1 MTKARDL
8 ADYTGLQ
15 ADLAG
20 LQTNITAG
28 DTAARAGRKNLFIN
42 GGCQVGQRGNVALSN
57 SVVKYGACDRWGMY
71 PNVSSTHSATS
82 SQATVTWSESGNA
95 IGWTAVTTVQAG
107 QMLTRQF
114 IESSNVRH
122 LTGKKLTCSFKVF
135 HDVGADVSV
144 NVLTLKPNSK
154 DNFASTTDLTSNTT
168 IATAASGVVTE
179 VSYTWPNALTAAD
192 CVNGFCVTIQL
203 GTSTSVTNKNF
214 YVADLQLEEGSVAT
228 DFEHRSYG
236 EELQLCK
243 RYWRRDVYRT
253 GILPWA
259 GSAGGT
265 SQVTWPLNPEM
276 RGSPTISTNATPSY
290 SNILGTAG
298 PVGQTGTSTS
308 DAVSR
313 GATANGVY
321 ISNNASGST
330 LYAVT
335 ADLTADAE
343 L

>member
-1 MTKARDL
+1 MTKARENS
-8 ADYTGLQ
+8 DYTGLQ
-15 ADLAG
+15 GDLAG

-71 PNVSSTHSATS
+71 PNVSGTHSATS

-203 GTSTSVTNKNF
+203 ATSTSVTNKNF

-243 RYWRRDVYRT
+243 RYFNSESSHDRHSVKQYHPSYKELAIAWPVEMRAAPTFSYT
-253 GILPWA
+253 ISG
-259 GSAGGT
+259 GGT
-265 SQVTWPLNPEM
+265 
-276 RGSPTISTNATPSY
+276 
-290 SNILGTAG
+290 TAG
-298 PVGQTGTSTS
+298 YLTNKRVFRY
-308 DAVSR
+308 V
-313 GATANGVY
+313 
-321 ISNNASGST
+321 ASGVSDT
-330 LYAVT
+330 T
-335 ADLTADAE
+335 AYYIHSYIADAE

>member
-1 MTKARDL
+1 
-8 ADYTGLQ
+8 
-15 ADLAG
+15 
-20 LQTNITAG
+20 
-28 DTAARAGRKNLFIN
+28 
-42 GGCQVGQRGNVALSN
+42 LSN
-57 SVVKYGACDRWGMY
+57 STVKYGACDRWGMY
-71 PNVSSTHSATS
+71 PNVSNTHSATS

-203 GTSTSVTNKNF
+203 ATSTSVTNKNF

-236 EELQLCK
+236 EELADCQ
-243 RYWRRDVYRT
+243 RYYLRVGTSGNDYNMNIT
-253 GILPWA
+253 GSYA
-259 GSAGGT
+259 VSGGT
-265 SQVTWPLNPEM
+265 F
-276 RGSPTISTNATPSY
+276 Y
-290 SNILGTAG
+290 SNVKFATTMRAAPTVSIFNITESRLGNPAA
-298 PVGQTGTSTS
+298 TSTTIHGMRLDS
-308 DAVSR
+308 
-313 GATANGVY
+313 TC
-321 ISNNASGST
+321 GST
-330 LYAVT
+330 GLGYYRFNY
-335 ADLTADAE
+335 TADAE

>member
-1 MTKARDL
+1 M
-8 ADYTGLQ
+8 
-15 ADLAG
+15 
-20 LQTNITAG
+20 
-28 DTAARAGRKNLFIN
+28 
-42 GGCQVGQRGNVALSN
+42 GQRGNVALSN
-57 SVVKYGACDRWGMY
+57 SAVKYGACDRWGMY
-71 PNVSSTHSATS
+71 PNVSNTHSATS

-144 NVLTLKPNSK
+144 NILTLKPNSK
-154 DNFASTTDLTSNTT
+154 DNFASTTDLTSNTMIT
-168 IATAASGVVTE
+168 TAASGVVTE

-236 EELQLCK
+236 EILADCQRYYQKTATASGVVSTSSIVYLAVQL
-243 RYWRRDVYRT
+243 
-253 GILPWA
+253 
-259 GSAGGT
+259 
-265 SQVTWPLNPEM
+265 VTEM
-276 RGSPTISTNATPSY
+276 RAVPTWSLSHPMQINDVGVNATQSSADFTAY
-290 SNILGTAG
+290 NSTTNGTFANLGNFSGLTAY
-298 PVGQTGTSTS
+298 
-308 DAVSR
+308 R
-313 GATANGVY
+313 GCLCRQHGGGNTPY
-321 ISNNASGST
+321 MI
-330 LYAVT
+330 
-335 ADLTADAE
+335 ADAE